1 MFHPLPLAI
10 GLRYVR
16 SRKRS
21 YFVSFITWISLSG
34 LALGVAALITILSIM
49 NGFEDELRGRLVS
62 LAAHAT
68 VTADKTKTAPA
79 DWSAIVGRIREQ
91 PNVTGAAPY
100 VEVEALLGSGSE
112 LQGAVL
118 RGIDPAVEVTVSTI
132 AVNLIEGSLAA
143 LKPGS
148 DRLILGRGLAYQL
161 GAGVGDSVT
170 VMIPTANAAGEVTPR
185 IRQFTVGGI
194 FEAGLQ
200 DHDSVLALAS
210 LKDVEALR
218 GSGGITGVRVRFSD
232 LMRAPQ
238 LGAALRR
245 TLGSGFKVSDWTE
258 QNAAYFRAVNIEKT
272 MMALIMLLIVAVA
285 AFNIVASLVM
295 VVTDKRTDIAMLR
308 TLGLTPREVLAVFV
322 TQGTAIGWI
331 GTSLGVAL
339 GVLLAYRVDV
349 VAPWLERTFHFQIMD
364 ASVYYITR
372 IPSDPH
378 VADIALIAVAAFALT
393 LLATVY
399 PALRAAATQP
409 AEALRYE

>member
-21 YFVSFITWISLSG
+21 YFVSFITWISLAG

-49 NGFEDELRGRLVS
+49 NGFEDELRSRLVS

-68 VTADKTKTAPA
+68 VTADDGARVDWPA
-79 DWSAIVGRIREQ
+79 VVERIREIPQ
-91 PNVTGAAPY
+91 VTGAAPY
-100 VEVEALLGSGSE
+100 DEVEAMLGNGPE
-112 LQGAVL
+112 LEGAIL
-118 RGIDPAVEVTVSTI
+118 RGIDPGVEVTVSTI
-132 AVNLIEGSLAA
+132 AQDIIEGSLKSLA
-143 LKPGS
+143 PGA
-148 DRLILGRGLAYQL
+148 DRVILGRGLAYQL
-161 GAGVGDSVT
+161 GVGVGEPVT
-170 VMIPTANAAGEVTPR
+170 VMIPTADASGEVTPR

-200 DHDSVLALAS
+200 DHDSVLALAAIA
-210 LKDVEALR
+210 DVAALR
-218 GSGGITGVRVRFSD
+218 GSTRITGVRVKFAD
-232 LMRAPQ
+232 LMRAPE
-238 LGAALRR
+238 LGAVLAR
-245 TLGSGFKVSDWTE
+245 TLGPGFKVSDWTQ

-308 TLGLTPREVLAVFV
+308 TLGLTPRAVLGVFV

-331 GTSLGVAL
+331 GTGLGVAL
-339 GVLLAYRVDV
+339 GALLAYHVDV

-364 ASVYYITR
+364 ADVYYITR

-378 VADIALIAVAAFALT
+378 FADILLVAVAAFALT

-399 PALRAAATQP
+399 PALRAARTQP